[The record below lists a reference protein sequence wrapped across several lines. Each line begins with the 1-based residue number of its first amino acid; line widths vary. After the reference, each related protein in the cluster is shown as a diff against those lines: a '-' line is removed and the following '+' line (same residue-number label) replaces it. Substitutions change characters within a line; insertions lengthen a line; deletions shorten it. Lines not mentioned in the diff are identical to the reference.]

1 MRAGRSRWR
10 AAPPSFRERWTRSA
24 SRQGSC
30 HLHSGKPEQGG
41 RPVNSTARWPKRLE
55 HLAWLLRA
63 EAVAVVVATADPPST
78 VFSHRI
84 EGADWHAILG
94 EDAFARAAGGAF
106 AVSVPSGRWG
116 GGAACAAVALVLK

>member
-1 MRAGRSRWR
+1 MRAAPSRWR
-10 AAPPSFRERWTRSA
+10 AVPPSFRDRWTQLAEQARVVPHTI
-24 SRQGSC
+24 RQTGARR
-30 HLHSGKPEQGG
+30 P
-41 RPVNSTARWPKRLE
+41 PVNSTARWPKRLE

-94 EDAFARAAGGAF
+94 EDAFARAAGGA
-106 AVSVPSGRWG
+106 
-116 GGAACAAVALVLK
+116 AAVAGRRVVWRG